1 MVKFLHEVHIVLTFS
16 ELEYEPGRTMM
27 DRAARMKNTNKK
39 V

>member
-1 MVKFLHEVHIVLTFS
+1 MVQFVHEVHIVLTFS

-27 DRAARMKNTNKK
+27 DRAAWMKNKNKK